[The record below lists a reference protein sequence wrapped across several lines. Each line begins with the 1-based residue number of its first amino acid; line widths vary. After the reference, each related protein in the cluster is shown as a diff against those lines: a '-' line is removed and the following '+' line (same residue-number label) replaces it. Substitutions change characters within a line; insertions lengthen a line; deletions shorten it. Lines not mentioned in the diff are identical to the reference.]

1 MVGDV
6 KNIVI
11 FESLIDERLTGTEI
25 YNDTI
30 SKKIELYKKPFTH
43 KLYSINSK
51 NELIELLK
59 YYDYNAT
66 HINGGLLFHF
76 EMHGANDYSGLILSN
91 KELITWTE
99 LADLFRPINIKTCNK
114 LFLTMATCYGRHL
127 YKGSVSN
134 QKTPYSGYISA
145 NNAIYPSEIVEKF
158 TILFEQLI
166 ENGNLVS
173 AYLEMH
179 KTESN
184 FYYKDTKTTFEDNF
198 KSVLEKL
205 TNDKEYKL
213 NYINGVKNQAIK
225 DGQEL
230 PDEETLE
237 LIFQQALKDTY
248 YQHKEA
254 FEFTNCE

>member
-11 FESLIDERLTGTEI
+11 FESLIDERLTGSEM

-59 YYDYNAT
+59 YYDYNST
-66 HINGGLLFHF
+66 YINGGLLFHF

-114 LFLTMATCYGRHL
+114 LFLTMATCHGRHL
-127 YKGSVSN
+127 YKGAN
-134 QKTPYSGYISA
+134 AFQKTPYSGYISA
-145 NNAIYPSEIVEKF
+145 NEAIYPSEIIEKF
-158 TILFEQLI
+158 TILFDRLI
-166 ENGNLVS
+166 ENGNLVD
-173 AYLEMH
+173 AYLFME

-184 FYYKDTKTTFEDNF
+184 FYYKDTKTTFEESY
-198 KSVLEKL
+198 KSIYDKL
-205 TNDKEYKL
+205 TSDKEYKSDF
-213 NYINGVKNQAIK
+213 IKGVKNQAIK
-225 DGQEL
+225 DNEPI

-237 LIFQQALKDTY
+237 IIFQKALKDSY
-248 YQHKEA
+248 YKHKEA
-254 FEFTNCE
+254 FEFTDCV